1 MVANHRKRSQI
12 VANGRKRSQ
21 MVTNG
26 RKRSQMVASRRKWSQ
41 TITNG
46 RKHIAL
52 LLTAHLF
59 VCEFSVYP
67 AGAQTR
73 DVDPMAGYFWP
84 TLYDAEPTLAQ
95 YCVTMSCLAECGP
108 ASQTA
113 GQH

>member
-1 MVANHRKRSQI
+1 
-12 VANGRKRSQ
+12 
-21 MVTNG
+21 
-26 RKRSQMVASRRKWSQ
+26 MVASRRKQSQMVANDYKWSQ
-41 TITNG
+41 TYCFTT
-46 RKHIAL
+46 HCS
-52 LLTAHLF
+52 F
-59 VCEFSVYP
+59 VRLRVLSVYP